1 MPLFRM
7 VFELFFSYIEKSESI
22 MNQENAPHM
31 QPMEQMGTP
40 PAQDAEGN
48 AAWANA
54 PQAQPIQAPA
64 PAPGYPQQGQFAPY
78 PNQGSSA
85 AMPYQS
91 FPYNGMGYGAYPQ
104 QMAYPTQ
111 QAAAYPPAIQPAYQ
125 QQVQA
130 AEQQE
135 NGTEPMPQAPMQP
148 VQQIGQPAQNAGL
161 SPQSMQQPMP
171 QAFQAQQPMQAY
183 PQVGAVPQ
191 QVQIPQAPTVQGQ
204 AAYTRQQPAFSTPFV
219 PSFVEEASYDE
230 SFAHTMNGG
239 TLEEDAAEQPPQA
252 FDYHYINSPA
262 RIAIYDSLKTAPR
275 VIQVQGGPTHE
286 YIEHIASLT
295 YKNAKEAGGMI
306 PYTVIREVSENFIHA
321 KFNEVVV
328 SIFDQGNTIRFADQ
342 GPGIKHK
349 DLVQE
354 PGFSSAIEPMKRY
367 IRGVGS
373 GLPIVKDYLST
384 SHGHIEI
391 KDNVNQGS
399 VVTISLVASRTPD
412 EEIEALETPELTE
425 NEIAVL
431 KALLPNNTLGVSE
444 VSKATG
450 IAVASVHTAF
460 SKMEEAG
467 LVEKV
472 SKKRK
477 LTGRGTQVA
486 LSL

>member
-1 MPLFRM
+1 
-7 VFELFFSYIEKSESI
+7 

-31 QPMEQMGTP
+31 QPMEQAGTQAEAP
-40 PAQDAEGN
+40 LPQNASQTDA
-48 AAWANA
+48 AAAA
-54 PQAQPIQAPA
+54 PQAQPAQASMPPYGYAQAQPTPYPA
-64 PAPGYPQQGQFAPY
+64 QNMQGQPYPNMPYGAPYGSYPQQAGYAMQPMAYQPAVPAGYPVQAFPGSTPGAPDGVPAAPQGEVAGQ
-78 PNQGSSA
+78 NQA
-85 AMPYQS
+85 ATWQMAQMQFQPQQA
-91 FPYNGMGYGAYPQ
+91 FPQ
-104 QMAYPTQ
+104 QMSINQ
-111 QAAAYPPAIQPAYQ
+111 QAPNAA
-125 QQVQA
+125 QA
-130 AEQQE
+130 A
-135 NGTEPMPQAPMQP
+135 G
-148 VQQIGQPAQNAGL
+148 VQQMAPQPYA
-161 SPQSMQQPMP
+161 PE
-171 QAFQAQQPMQAY
+171 QAMAAAQQHEQ
-183 PQVGAVPQ
+183 
-191 QVQIPQAPTVQGQ
+191 
-204 AAYTRQQPAFSTPFV
+204 PFV
-219 PSFVEEASYDE
+219 PSFVEAASYDK

-239 TLEEDAAEQPPQA
+239 IIEEASEGPAEPS

-295 YKNAKEAGGMI
+295 YQNAKDAGGMI

-349 DLVQE
+349 DLVQK

-399 VVTISLVASRTPD
+399 VVTISLVASRTTD
-412 EEIEALETPELTE
+412 EEIEALQVPDLTE
-425 NEIAVL
+425 NEAAVL

-444 VSKATG
+444 VSKATN

-472 SKKRK
+472 NKKRT
-477 LTGRGTQVA
+477 LTSRGTQVA

>member
-1 MPLFRM
+1 
-7 VFELFFSYIEKSESI
+7 

-31 QPMEQMGTP
+31 QPMEQAEEQGAGANPPRNEGQPVFETATP
-40 PAQDAEGN
+40 NTQPSQTSIPPYGYGQGQFPPYPAQGVQTQPYPGMPYGMPYGGY
-48 AAWANA
+48 
-54 PQAQPIQAPA
+54 PQPGYPA
-64 PAPGYPQQGQFAPY
+64 PTGNQPFIAQAESANGQPLQEQPFPINATNGLEPQPGTQGVPGYPAGYQPLQTGYPQQAFQQFTPTANPY
-78 PNQGSSA
+78 TAQPMAAQTYPQ
-85 AMPYQS
+85 AMP
-91 FPYNGMGYGAYPQ
+91 
-104 QMAYPTQ
+104 Q
-111 QAAAYPPAIQPAYQ
+111 QAADPHRG
-125 QQVQA
+125 
-130 AEQQE
+130 EQ
-135 NGTEPMPQAPMQP
+135 
-148 VQQIGQPAQNAGL
+148 
-161 SPQSMQQPMP
+161 
-171 QAFQAQQPMQAY
+171 
-183 PQVGAVPQ
+183 
-191 QVQIPQAPTVQGQ
+191 
-204 AAYTRQQPAFSTPFV
+204 PFV
-219 PSFVEEASYDE
+219 PSFVEAATYNEDY
-230 SFAHTMNGG
+230 AHTMNGG
-239 TLEEDAAEQPPQA
+239 IIESVEDAAPSQS
-252 FDYHYINSPA
+252 FDYHHITTPA

-321 KFNEVVV
+321 NFNEVVV

-399 VVTISLVASRTPD
+399 VVTISLVASRTTD
-412 EEIEALETPELTE
+412 EEIEAAQIPDLTE
-425 NEIAVL
+425 NEVAVL

-444 VSKATG
+444 VSKATD

-472 SKKRK
+472 NKKRT
-477 LTGRGTQVA
+477 LTPRGTQVA

>member
-1 MPLFRM
+1 
-7 VFELFFSYIEKSESI
+7 

-31 QPMEQMGTP
+31 QPMEQAEEQGAGGNPPRNEGQPVFETAMPSTHPSQTSIPPYGYGQGQFP
-40 PAQDAEGN
+40 PYPAQGV
-48 AAWANA
+48 
-54 PQAQPIQAPA
+54 QAQPYPGMPYGMPYGGYPQPGYPA
-64 PAPGYPQQGQFAPY
+64 PAGNQPFIAQAESGNGQPLQEQPFSANATNGLDPRPGTQGTPGYPAGYQPLQAGYPQQAFQQFTPTANPY
-78 PNQGSSA
+78 TA
-85 AMPYQS
+85 
-91 FPYNGMGYGAYPQ
+91 
-104 QMAYPTQ
+104 
-111 QAAAYPPAIQPAYQ
+111 
-125 QQVQA
+125 
-130 AEQQE
+130 
-135 NGTEPMPQAPMQP
+135 
-148 VQQIGQPAQNAGL
+148 
-161 SPQSMQQPMP
+161 QPM
-171 QAFQAQQPMQAY
+171 AAQAY
-183 PQVGAVPQ
+183 PQAMQ
-191 QVQIPQAPTVQGQ
+191 QQ
-204 AAYTRQQPAFSTPFV
+204 AADPHRGEQSFA
-219 PSFVEEASYDE
+219 PSFVETATYDE
-230 SFAHTMNGG
+230 GYAHTMNGG
-239 TLEEDAAEQPPQA
+239 IIESVEDAAPSQS
-252 FDYHYINSPA
+252 FDYHHITTPA

-321 KFNEVVV
+321 NFNEVVV

-399 VVTISLVASRTPD
+399 VVTISLVASRTTD
-412 EEIEALETPELTE
+412 EEIEAAQIPDLTE
-425 NEIAVL
+425 NEVAVL

-444 VSKATG
+444 VSKATD

-472 SKKRK
+472 NKKRT
-477 LTGRGTQVA
+477 LTPRGTQVA

>member
-1 MPLFRM
+1 
-7 VFELFFSYIEKSESI
+7 

-31 QPMEQMGTP
+31 QPMEQAEEQGAGANPPRNEGQPVFETAMPNTQPSQTSIPPYGYGQGQFP
-40 PAQDAEGN
+40 PYPAQGVQTQPCPGMPYGMPYGGY
-48 AAWANA
+48 
-54 PQAQPIQAPA
+54 PQPGYPA
-64 PAPGYPQQGQFAPY
+64 PTGNQPFIAQAESANGQPLQEQPFPTNATNGLEPRPGTQGVPGYPAGYQPLQTGYPQQAFQQFTSTANPY
-78 PNQGSSA
+78 TAQPMA
-85 AMPYQS
+85 AQT
-91 FPYNGMGYGAYPQ
+91 YPQ
-104 QMAYPTQ
+104 AMQQ
-111 QAAAYPPAIQPAYQ
+111 QAADPHRG
-125 QQVQA
+125 
-130 AEQQE
+130 EQ
-135 NGTEPMPQAPMQP
+135 
-148 VQQIGQPAQNAGL
+148 
-161 SPQSMQQPMP
+161 
-171 QAFQAQQPMQAY
+171 
-183 PQVGAVPQ
+183 
-191 QVQIPQAPTVQGQ
+191 
-204 AAYTRQQPAFSTPFV
+204 PFV
-219 PSFVEEASYDE
+219 PSFVEAATYNEDY
-230 SFAHTMNGG
+230 AHTMNGG
-239 TLEEDAAEQPPQA
+239 IIESVEDAAPSQS
-252 FDYHYINSPA
+252 FDYHHITTPA

-275 VIQVQGGPTHE
+275 VIQIQGGPTHE

-321 KFNEVVV
+321 NFNEVVV

-399 VVTISLVASRTPD
+399 VVTISLVASRTTD
-412 EEIEALETPELTE
+412 EEIEAAQIPDLTE
-425 NEIAVL
+425 NEVAVL

-444 VSKATG
+444 VSKATD

-472 SKKRK
+472 NKKRT
-477 LTGRGTQVA
+477 LTPRGTQVA

>member
-1 MPLFRM
+1 
-7 VFELFFSYIEKSESI
+7 

-31 QPMEQMGTP
+31 QPMEQAEEQGAGANPPRNEGQPVFETAMPNTQPSQTSIPPYGYGQGQFP
-40 PAQDAEGN
+40 PYPAQGVQTQPYPGMPYGMPYGGY
-48 AAWANA
+48 
-54 PQAQPIQAPA
+54 PQPGYPA
-64 PAPGYPQQGQFAPY
+64 PTGNQPFIAQAERANGQPQQEQPFPTNETNGLEPQPGTQGVPGYPAGYQPLQTGYPQQAFQQFTPTANPY
-78 PNQGSSA
+78 TAQPMA
-85 AMPYQS
+85 AQT
-91 FPYNGMGYGAYPQ
+91 YPQ
-104 QMAYPTQ
+104 AMQQ
-111 QAAAYPPAIQPAYQ
+111 QAADPHRG
-125 QQVQA
+125 
-130 AEQQE
+130 E
-135 NGTEPMPQAPMQP
+135 
-148 VQQIGQPAQNAGL
+148 
-161 SPQSMQQPMP
+161 
-171 QAFQAQQPMQAY
+171 
-183 PQVGAVPQ
+183 
-191 QVQIPQAPTVQGQ
+191 
-204 AAYTRQQPAFSTPFV
+204 RPFV
-219 PSFVEEASYDE
+219 PSFVEVATYNEDY
-230 SFAHTMNGG
+230 AHTMNGG
-239 TLEEDAAEQPPQA
+239 IIESAEDAAPSQS
-252 FDYHYINSPA
+252 FDYHHITTPA

-321 KFNEVVV
+321 NFNEVVV

-399 VVTISLVASRTPD
+399 VVTISLVASRTTD
-412 EEIEALETPELTE
+412 EEIEAAQIPDLTE
-425 NEIAVL
+425 NEVAVL

-444 VSKATG
+444 VSKATD

-472 SKKRK
+472 NKKRT
-477 LTGRGTQVA
+477 LTPRGTQVA

>member
-1 MPLFRM
+1 
-7 VFELFFSYIEKSESI
+7 

-31 QPMEQMGTP
+31 QPMEQAEEQGAGGNPPRNEGQPVFETAMPSTHPSQTSIPPYGYGQGQFP
-40 PAQDAEGN
+40 PYPAQGA
-48 AAWANA
+48 
-54 PQAQPIQAPA
+54 QAQPYPGMPYGMPYGGYPQPGYPA
-64 PAPGYPQQGQFAPY
+64 PAGNQPFIAQAESGNGQPLQEQPFSANATNGLDPRPGTQGTPGYPAGYQPLQAGYPQQAFQQFTPTANPY
-78 PNQGSSA
+78 TA
-85 AMPYQS
+85 
-91 FPYNGMGYGAYPQ
+91 
-104 QMAYPTQ
+104 
-111 QAAAYPPAIQPAYQ
+111 
-125 QQVQA
+125 
-130 AEQQE
+130 
-135 NGTEPMPQAPMQP
+135 
-148 VQQIGQPAQNAGL
+148 
-161 SPQSMQQPMP
+161 QPM
-171 QAFQAQQPMQAY
+171 AAQAY
-183 PQVGAVPQ
+183 PQAMQ
-191 QVQIPQAPTVQGQ
+191 QQ
-204 AAYTRQQPAFSTPFV
+204 AADPHRGEQSFV
-219 PSFVEEASYDE
+219 PSFVEAATYDE
-230 SFAHTMNGG
+230 GYAHTMNGG
-239 TLEEDAAEQPPQA
+239 IIESVEDTAPSQS
-252 FDYHYINSPA
+252 FDYHHITTPA

-321 KFNEVVV
+321 NFNEVVV

-399 VVTISLVASRTPD
+399 VVTISLVASRTTD
-412 EEIEALETPELTE
+412 EEIEAAQIPDLTE
-425 NEIAVL
+425 NEVAVL

-444 VSKATG
+444 VSKATN

-472 SKKRK
+472 NKKRT
-477 LTGRGTQVA
+477 LTPRGTQVA

>member
-1 MPLFRM
+1 
-7 VFELFFSYIEKSESI
+7 

-31 QPMEQMGTP
+31 QPMEQAGEQGAAPYPPYNEGQPATEAAMPNTQ
-40 PAQDAEGN
+40 PAQTSIPPYGYGRGQFPPYPTQGA
-48 AAWANA
+48 
-54 PQAQPIQAPA
+54 QAQPYPGM
-64 PAPGYPQQGQFAPY
+64 PYGMPYGGYPQLGYAVPAGNQPFAT
-78 PNQGSSA
+78 QMVSV
-85 AMPYQS
+85 
-91 FPYNGMGYGAYPQ
+91 NG
-104 QMAYPTQ
+104 
-111 QAAAYPPAIQPAYQ
+111 
-125 QQVQA
+125 
-130 AEQQE
+130 
-135 NGTEPMPQAPMQP
+135 QAPHEQ
-148 VQQIGQPAQNAGL
+148 
-161 SPQSMQQPMP
+161 SPSANTANNPE
-171 QAFQAQQPMQAY
+171 
-183 PQVGAVPQ
+183 PQVGAQGGPSYPVGYQQPQASYPQQAFQQFAPVANPHVMQPAVAQPYPQAVPQ
-191 QVQIPQAPTVQGQ
+191 PRPDTHQNEQ
-204 AAYTRQQPAFSTPFV
+204 PFV
-219 PSFVEEASYDE
+219 PSFVEQATYDE
-230 SFAHTMNGG
+230 DYAHTMNGG
-239 TLEEDAAEQPPQA
+239 IIESVEEAAPSQS
-252 FDYHYINSPA
+252 FDYHHITTPA

-306 PYTVIREVSENFIHA
+306 PYSVIREVSENFIHA
-321 KFNEVVV
+321 NFNEVVV

-399 VVTISLVASRTPD
+399 VVTISLVASRTTD
-412 EEIEALETPELTE
+412 EEIEAAQIPDLTE
-425 NEIAVL
+425 NEVAVL

-444 VSKATG
+444 VSKATN

-472 SKKRK
+472 NKKRT
-477 LTGRGTQVA
+477 LTPRGTQVA

>member
-1 MPLFRM
+1 
-7 VFELFFSYIEKSESI
+7 

-31 QPMEQMGTP
+31 QPMEQAEEQGAGANPPRNEGQPVFETAMPNTQPSQTSIPPYGYGQGQFP
-40 PAQDAEGN
+40 PYPAQGT
-48 AAWANA
+48 
-54 PQAQPIQAPA
+54 QAQPYPGMPYGMPYGGYPQPVYSAPA
-64 PAPGYPQQGQFAPY
+64 GNQPFIAQAESGNGQPPQEQPFPANATNGLDPQPGTQGVPGYPAG
-78 PNQGSSA
+78 
-85 AMPYQS
+85 YQPLQAS
-91 FPYNGMGYGAYPQ
+91 YPQ
-104 QMAYPTQ
+104 Q
-111 QAAAYPPAIQPAYQ
+111 
-125 QQVQA
+125 
-130 AEQQE
+130 
-135 NGTEPMPQAPMQP
+135 
-148 VQQIGQPAQNAGL
+148 
-161 SPQSMQQPMP
+161 
-171 QAFQAQQPMQAY
+171 AFQQFTPTANPYTAHPMAAQAY
-183 PQVGAVPQ
+183 PQTMQ
-191 QVQIPQAPTVQGQ
+191 QQ
-204 AAYTRQQPAFSTPFV
+204 AADPHRGEQPFV
-219 PSFVEEASYDE
+219 PSFVETATYDE
-230 SFAHTMNGG
+230 GYAHTMNGG
-239 TLEEDAAEQPPQA
+239 IIESVEDTAHSQS
-252 FDYHYINSPA
+252 FDYHHITTPA

-321 KFNEVVV
+321 NFNEVVV

-399 VVTISLVASRTPD
+399 VVTISLVASRTTD
-412 EEIEALETPELTE
+412 GEIEAAQIPDLTE
-425 NEIAVL
+425 NEAAVL

-444 VSKATG
+444 VSKATD

-472 SKKRK
+472 NKKRT
-477 LTGRGTQVA
+477 LTPRGTQVA

>member
-1 MPLFRM
+1 
-7 VFELFFSYIEKSESI
+7 

-31 QPMEQMGTP
+31 QPMEQAGTQGAAP
-40 PAQDAEGN
+40 ATAPETAAEQPAQPSMPVYGY
-48 AAWANA
+48 A
-54 PQAQPIQAPA
+54 PAQFAPA
-64 PAPGYPQQGQFAPY
+64 PMPGS
-78 PNQGSSA
+78 NA
-85 AMPYQS
+85 ATPYQ
-91 FPYNGMGYGAYPQ
+91 GMPYGAYPQ
-104 QMAYPTQ
+104 QMSYGAVQGAYQNMMQPGYAPAAFAQAEQTAPVAANGEMPQIAQ
-111 QAAAYPPAIQPAYQ
+111 QPAPMAYQ
-125 QQVQA
+125 QAPYPMQQISQA
-130 AEQQE
+130 AQMPAMGQF
-135 NGTEPMPQAPMQP
+135 TPQMPQVNERTPQMAAP
-148 VQQIGQPAQNAGL
+148 N
-161 SPQSMQQPMP
+161 
-171 QAFQAQQPMQAY
+171 QAPAQQPQSEA
-183 PQVGAVPQ
+183 
-191 QVQIPQAPTVQGQ
+191 
-204 AAYTRQQPAFSTPFV
+204 PFV
-219 PSFVEEASYDE
+219 PSFVEAAAYDE

-239 TLEEDAAEQPPQA
+239 TLEAGTEQPAAPA
-252 FDYHYINSPA
+252 FDYHYISSPA

-295 YKNAKEAGGMI
+295 YKNAKELGGMI

-328 SIFDQGNTIRFADQ
+328 SIFDKGNTIRFADQ

-399 VVTISLVASRTPD
+399 VVTISLVASRTSD
-412 EEIEALETPELTE
+412 EEIEALQLPELTE

-431 KALLPNNTLGVSE
+431 KALMPNNTLGISE
-444 VSKATG
+444 VNKATG
-450 IAVASVHTAF
+450 VAVSSVSNAF
-460 SKMEEAG
+460 SKMEEKG
-467 LVEKV
+467 LLKTVG
-472 SKKRK
+472 KKRT
-477 LTGRGTQVA
+477 LTQLGAQAA

>member
-1 MPLFRM
+1 
-7 VFELFFSYIEKSESI
+7 

-31 QPMEQMGTP
+31 QPMEQAEEQGAGANPPRNEGQPVFETAMPNTQPSQTSIPPYGYGQGQFP
-40 PAQDAEGN
+40 PYPAQGVQTQPYPGMPYGMPYGGY
-48 AAWANA
+48 
-54 PQAQPIQAPA
+54 PQPGYPA
-64 PAPGYPQQGQFAPY
+64 PTGNQPFIAQAESANGQPLQEQPFPTNATNGLEPRPGTQGVPGYPAGYQPLQTGYPQQAFQQFTSTANPY
-78 PNQGSSA
+78 TAQPMA
-85 AMPYQS
+85 AQT
-91 FPYNGMGYGAYPQ
+91 YPQ
-104 QMAYPTQ
+104 AMQQ
-111 QAAAYPPAIQPAYQ
+111 QAADPHRG
-125 QQVQA
+125 
-130 AEQQE
+130 EQ
-135 NGTEPMPQAPMQP
+135 
-148 VQQIGQPAQNAGL
+148 
-161 SPQSMQQPMP
+161 
-171 QAFQAQQPMQAY
+171 
-183 PQVGAVPQ
+183 
-191 QVQIPQAPTVQGQ
+191 
-204 AAYTRQQPAFSTPFV
+204 PFV
-219 PSFVEEASYDE
+219 PSFVEAATYNEDY
-230 SFAHTMNGG
+230 AHTMNGG
-239 TLEEDAAEQPPQA
+239 IIESVEDAAPSQS
-252 FDYHYINSPA
+252 FDYHHITTPA

-275 VIQVQGGPTHE
+275 VIQIQGGPTHE

-321 KFNEVVV
+321 NFNEVVV

-399 VVTISLVASRTPD
+399 VVTISLVASRTTD
-412 EEIEALETPELTE
+412 EEIEAAQIPDLTE
-425 NEIAVL
+425 NEVAVL

-444 VSKATG
+444 VSKATD

-472 SKKRK
+472 NKKRT
-477 LTGRGTQVA
+477 LTPRGTQVA

>member
-1 MPLFRM
+1 
-7 VFELFFSYIEKSESI
+7 

-31 QPMEQMGTP
+31 QPMEQAEEQGAGGNPPRNEGQPVFETAMPSTHPSQTSIPPYGYGQGQFP
-40 PAQDAEGN
+40 PYPAQGV
-48 AAWANA
+48 
-54 PQAQPIQAPA
+54 QAQPYPGMPYGMPYGGYPQPGYPA
-64 PAPGYPQQGQFAPY
+64 PAGNQPFIAQAERASDQPLQEQPLPANATNGLDPQPGTQGTPGYPAGYQPLQAGYPQQAFQQFTPTANPY
-78 PNQGSSA
+78 IA
-85 AMPYQS
+85 
-91 FPYNGMGYGAYPQ
+91 
-104 QMAYPTQ
+104 
-111 QAAAYPPAIQPAYQ
+111 
-125 QQVQA
+125 
-130 AEQQE
+130 
-135 NGTEPMPQAPMQP
+135 
-148 VQQIGQPAQNAGL
+148 
-161 SPQSMQQPMP
+161 QPM
-171 QAFQAQQPMQAY
+171 AAQAY
-183 PQVGAVPQ
+183 PQTIQ
-191 QVQIPQAPTVQGQ
+191 QQ
-204 AAYTRQQPAFSTPFV
+204 AADPHRGEQTFV
-219 PSFVEEASYDE
+219 PSFVETATYDE
-230 SFAHTMNGG
+230 GYAHTMNGG
-239 TLEEDAAEQPPQA
+239 IIETVEDTAPSQS
-252 FDYHYINSPA
+252 FDYHHITTPA

-275 VIQVQGGPTHE
+275 VIQIQGGPTHE

-321 KFNEVVV
+321 NFNEVVV

-399 VVTISLVASRTPD
+399 VVTISLVASRTTD
-412 EEIEALETPELTE
+412 EEIEAAQIPDLTE
-425 NEIAVL
+425 NEVAVL

-444 VSKATG
+444 VSKATD

-472 SKKRK
+472 NKKRT
-477 LTGRGTQVA
+477 LTPRGTQVA

>member
-1 MPLFRM
+1 
-7 VFELFFSYIEKSESI
+7 

-31 QPMEQMGTP
+31 QPMEQAEEQGAGANPPRNEGQPVFETAMPNTQPSQTSIPPYGYGQGQFP
-40 PAQDAEGN
+40 PYPAQGVQTQPYPGMPYGMPYGGY
-48 AAWANA
+48 
-54 PQAQPIQAPA
+54 PQPGYPA
-64 PAPGYPQQGQFAPY
+64 PTGNQPFIAQAESANGQPLQEQPFPTNATNGLEPRPGTQGVPGYPAGYQPLQTGYPQQAFQQFTSTANPY
-78 PNQGSSA
+78 TAQPMA
-85 AMPYQS
+85 AQT
-91 FPYNGMGYGAYPQ
+91 YPQ
-104 QMAYPTQ
+104 AMQQ
-111 QAAAYPPAIQPAYQ
+111 QAADPHRG
-125 QQVQA
+125 
-130 AEQQE
+130 EQ
-135 NGTEPMPQAPMQP
+135 
-148 VQQIGQPAQNAGL
+148 
-161 SPQSMQQPMP
+161 
-171 QAFQAQQPMQAY
+171 
-183 PQVGAVPQ
+183 
-191 QVQIPQAPTVQGQ
+191 
-204 AAYTRQQPAFSTPFV
+204 PFV
-219 PSFVEEASYDE
+219 PSFVEAATYNEDY
-230 SFAHTMNGG
+230 AHTMNGG
-239 TLEEDAAEQPPQA
+239 IIESVEDAAPSQS
-252 FDYHYINSPA
+252 FDYHHITTPA

-321 KFNEVVV
+321 NFNEVVV

-399 VVTISLVASRTPD
+399 VVTISLVASRTTD
-412 EEIEALETPELTE
+412 EEIEAAQIPDLTE
-425 NEIAVL
+425 NEVAVL

-444 VSKATG
+444 VSKATD

-472 SKKRK
+472 NKKRT
-477 LTGRGTQVA
+477 LTPRGTQVA

>member
-1 MPLFRM
+1 
-7 VFELFFSYIEKSESI
+7 

-31 QPMEQMGTP
+31 QPMEQAEEQGAGANPPRNEGQPVFETAMPNTQPSQTSIPPYGYGQGQFP
-40 PAQDAEGN
+40 PYPAQGT
-48 AAWANA
+48 
-54 PQAQPIQAPA
+54 QAQPYPGMPYGMPYGGYPQPVYSAPA
-64 PAPGYPQQGQFAPY
+64 GNQPFIAQAESGNGQPLQEQPFPANATNGLDPRPGTQGVPGYPAG
-78 PNQGSSA
+78 
-85 AMPYQS
+85 YQPLQAS
-91 FPYNGMGYGAYPQ
+91 YPQ
-104 QMAYPTQ
+104 Q
-111 QAAAYPPAIQPAYQ
+111 
-125 QQVQA
+125 
-130 AEQQE
+130 
-135 NGTEPMPQAPMQP
+135 
-148 VQQIGQPAQNAGL
+148 
-161 SPQSMQQPMP
+161 
-171 QAFQAQQPMQAY
+171 AFQQFTTTANPYTAHPMAAQAY
-183 PQVGAVPQ
+183 PQTMQ
-191 QVQIPQAPTVQGQ
+191 QQ
-204 AAYTRQQPAFSTPFV
+204 AADPHRGEQPFV
-219 PSFVEEASYDE
+219 PSFVETATYDE
-230 SFAHTMNGG
+230 GYAHTMNGG
-239 TLEEDAAEQPPQA
+239 IIESVEDTAHSQS
-252 FDYHYINSPA
+252 FDYHHITTPA

-321 KFNEVVV
+321 NFNEVVV

-399 VVTISLVASRTPD
+399 VVTISLVASRTTD
-412 EEIEALETPELTE
+412 EEIEAAQIPDLTE
-425 NEIAVL
+425 NEVAVL

-444 VSKATG
+444 VSKATD

-472 SKKRK
+472 NKKRT
-477 LTGRGTQVA
+477 LTPRGTQVA

>member
-1 MPLFRM
+1 
-7 VFELFFSYIEKSESI
+7 

-31 QPMEQMGTP
+31 QPMEQAEMQQEAPLPQTAP
-40 PAQDAEGN
+40 PNGV
-48 AAWANA
+48 AAAA
-54 PQAQPIQAPA
+54 PQAQSAQASMPFYGYA
-64 PAPGYPQQGQFAPY
+64 QSQPTPYGAQPMQGQPYAGMPYGAFYGSYPQQASYVMQPMAFQPSA
-78 PNQGSSA
+78 QAASSA
-85 AMPYQS
+85 TA
-91 FPYNGMGYGAYPQ
+91 FPNA
-104 QMAYPTQ
+104 ATAEE
-111 QAAAYPPAIQPAYQ
+111 AAASAPGNG
-125 QQVQA
+125 
-130 AEQQE
+130 QE
-135 NGTEPMPQAPMQP
+135 NGYQAGWPAPQMQF
-148 VQQIGQPAQNAGL
+148 QPQ
-161 SPQSMQQPMP
+161 
-171 QAFQAQQPMQAY
+171 QAFQQQAPGAQQMPAQAY
-183 PQVGAVPQ
+183 IPQ
-191 QVQIPQAPTVQGQ
+191 QTQGPAAATPQGEQPFIP
-204 AAYTRQQPAFSTPFV
+204 PFV
-219 PSFVEEASYDE
+219 EAASYNK
-230 SFAHTMNGG
+230 SYAHTMNGG
-239 TLEEDAAEQPPQA
+239 IIEEPNEMPTEPS

-295 YKNAKEAGGMI
+295 YQNAKEAGGMI

-399 VVTISLVASRTPD
+399 VVTISLVASRTTD
-412 EEIEALETPELTE
+412 EEIEALQVPDLTE
-425 NEIAVL
+425 NEAAVL

-444 VSKATG
+444 VSKATD

-472 SKKRK
+472 NKKRT
-477 LTGRGTQVA
+477 LTPRGTQVA

>member
-1 MPLFRM
+1 
-7 VFELFFSYIEKSESI
+7 

-31 QPMEQMGTP
+31 QPMEQAEEQGTGANP
-40 PAQDAEGN
+40 PRNEGQPVFETAMPNTQPSQTSIPPYGYGQGQFPPYPAQGA
-48 AAWANA
+48 
-54 PQAQPIQAPA
+54 QAQPYLGVPYGM
-64 PAPGYPQQGQFAPY
+64 PYGGYPQPGYSAPAGNQPFIAQAESGNGQPLQEQPFPANATNGLDPQPGTQGVP
-78 PNQGSSA
+78 GHSA
-85 AMPYQS
+85 GYQPLQAS
-91 FPYNGMGYGAYPQ
+91 YPQ
-104 QMAYPTQ
+104 QAFQQFTPT
-111 QAAAYPPAIQPAYQ
+111 ANPYTA
-125 QQVQA
+125 
-130 AEQQE
+130 
-135 NGTEPMPQAPMQP
+135 
-148 VQQIGQPAQNAGL
+148 
-161 SPQSMQQPMP
+161 QPM
-171 QAFQAQQPMQAY
+171 AAQAY
-183 PQVGAVPQ
+183 PQTMQ
-191 QVQIPQAPTVQGQ
+191 QQ
-204 AAYTRQQPAFSTPFV
+204 AADPHRGEQPFV
-219 PSFVEEASYDE
+219 PSFVETATYDE
-230 SFAHTMNGG
+230 GYAHTMNGG
-239 TLEEDAAEQPPQA
+239 IIESVEDTAPSQS
-252 FDYHYINSPA
+252 FDYHYITTPA

-321 KFNEVVV
+321 NFNEVVV

-399 VVTISLVASRTPD
+399 VVTISLVASRTTD
-412 EEIEALETPELTE
+412 EEIEAAQIPDLTE
-425 NEIAVL
+425 NEVAVL

-444 VSKATG
+444 VSKATN

-472 SKKRK
+472 NKKRT
-477 LTGRGTQVA
+477 LTPRGTQVA

>member
-1 MPLFRM
+1 
-7 VFELFFSYIEKSESI
+7 
-22 MNQENAPHM
+22 MNQENEAHM
-31 QPMEQMGTP
+31 QPMEQAGTQQEAP
-40 PAQDAEGN
+40 L
-48 AAWANA
+48 
-54 PQAQPIQAPA
+54 PQAQPQYGAAAVSPQAQPAQASMPPYGYAQGQPA
-64 PAPGYPQQGQFAPY
+64 PYGVQPMQGQPYMGMPYGAFYGSYPQQAGYAMQPAAYQPAAQAGPAAVAALNATQPETAAATLGNGAENANHTAWPAP
-78 PNQGSSA
+78 Q
-85 AMPYQS
+85 MQYQ
-91 FPYNGMGYGAYPQ
+91 
-104 QMAYPTQ
+104 TQ
-111 QAAAYPPAIQPAYQ
+111 QAFQ
-125 QQVQA
+125 QQVPAAQQA
-130 AEQQE
+130 HAQSYAPEQVRAS
-135 NGTEPMPQAPMQP
+135 AP
-148 VQQIGQPAQNAGL
+148 IA
-161 SPQSMQQPMP
+161 PQSEQP
-171 QAFQAQQPMQAY
+171 F
-183 PQVGAVPQ
+183 
-191 QVQIPQAPTVQGQ
+191 I
-204 AAYTRQQPAFSTPFV
+204 
-219 PSFVEEASYDE
+219 PSFVEAASYDK
-230 SFAHTMNGG
+230 SYAHTMNGG
-239 TLEEDAAEQPPQA
+239 VVEEPGETPAEPS

-295 YKNAKEAGGMI
+295 YQNAKEAGGMI

-399 VVTISLVASRTPD
+399 VVTISLVASRTTD
-412 EEIEALETPELTE
+412 EEIEALQVPDLTE
-425 NEIAVL
+425 NEAAVL

-444 VSKATG
+444 VSKATD

-472 SKKRK
+472 NKKRT
-477 LTGRGTQVA
+477 LTPRGTQVA